1 MQQEEQQTSSTNSI
15 IKIDKSTLV
24 PIGLLVSI
32 VVCAVYTTMWIQGTL
47 LDLKHDTELRSIQTM
62 NSLAE
67 IKSKVDHLASTV
79 STLTSERWTIEDM
92 KMWVKLLQSQ
102 NSTLHVPEAARSH

>member
-1 MQQEEQQTSSTNSI
+1 MSDEQAQPSNPV

-47 LDLKHDTELRSIQTM
+47 LDLKHDTEIRSLQVV
-62 NSLAE
+62 NSLND
-67 IKSKVDHLASTV
+67 IKQKVDSLANTV
-79 STLTSERWTIEDM
+79 SMMSSEKWTINDM
-92 KMWVKLLQSQ
+92 ENWIRMLKSQ
-102 NSTLHVPEAARSH
+102 NSSLNVPEAARSH